1 MKSRILIV
9 DDEPDIAL
17 ILKLHLED
25 QGYETVRARDG
36 VEALDLLEGER
47 FDLMLLDI
55 KMPRMDGIQV
65 LKKVRD
71 LQPELAVIMMT
82 AHGSEKIA
90 VDAMQKGAVDYIAKP
105 FSVDELLKKVERS
118 LQFSRAYSEN
128 MRLQREI
135 EEERNKMEAILQ
147 GMADLLVAVDSSG
160 AIISLNRKA
169 EEVLHVSRE
178 KALGKKINE
187 VLKADVSPEQLPCMV
202 TLRTGAPCLDTEYA
216 IISRRRKI
224 PVLASATPLIT
235 TSGALLGSVEIIRDI
250 SALKALEQERE
261 DFVSMLTHDLKT
273 PITAVVG
280 SIDLVRDGHLG
291 QINSEQRAYLDSAV
305 ESCKEMVD
313 MINTLLD
320 VHKFEAGLMKM
331 WQHEE
336 FPATLLQRTVSTY
349 RTVAEREDI
358 RLSLAI
364 AEPLPLVEID
374 RNMFARLMGNLL
386 SNALKFTPAGGE
398 IMITADC
405 PQSVASLR
413 ESVPDSLYPP
423 DALSDERHYLH
434 IAVRDTGAGIPADAL
449 SSIFDR
455 FVQARNRRAG
465 KTKGTGLGLA
475 YCRKVMDVHG
485 GFIWAESIEERGC
498 TFHVLFPM
506 QGDDFQMGD

>member
-65 LKKVRD
+65 LQKMADMR
-71 LQPELAVIMMT
+71 PELPVIMMT

-90 VDAMQKGAVDYIAKP
+90 VEAMKKGAVDYIAKP

-118 LQFSRAYSEN
+118 LQFSRARSEN
-128 MRLQREI
+128 MQLQREI

-169 EEVLHVSRE
+169 EEVLHISRE
-178 KALGKKINE
+178 KALGKQIGE

-202 TLRTGAPCLDTEYA
+202 TLRTGAPCLDTEYS

-235 TSGALLGSVEIIRDI
+235 ASGALLGSVEIIRDI
-250 SALKALEQERE
+250 SALKVLEQERE

-291 QINSEQRAYLDSAV
+291 QINGEQRSYLDSAV

-320 VHKFEAGLMKM
+320 VHRFEAGQMKM
-331 WQHEE
+331 MQQEE
-336 FPATLLQRTVSTY
+336 YPAMLLQRTVSTY

-358 RLSLAI
+358 RLSLDI
-364 AEPLPLVEID
+364 GETLPLVSID

-398 IMITADC
+398 IVITADC
-405 PQSVASLR
+405 PRTLASLR
-413 ESVPDSLYPP
+413 EAIPDSLYPP
-423 DALSDERHYLH
+423 DALADYRRYLH
-434 IAVRDTGAGIPADAL
+434 IAVRDTGVGIPADAL
-449 SSIFDR
+449 SAIFDR
-455 FVQARNRRAG
+455 FVQARSRRAG

-475 YCRKVMDVHG
+475 YCRKVMDAHG
-485 GFIWAESIEERGC
+485 GFIWAESVEERGC
-498 TFHVLFPM
+498 SLHVLFPM
-506 QGDDFQMGD
+506 QGNDLSNG